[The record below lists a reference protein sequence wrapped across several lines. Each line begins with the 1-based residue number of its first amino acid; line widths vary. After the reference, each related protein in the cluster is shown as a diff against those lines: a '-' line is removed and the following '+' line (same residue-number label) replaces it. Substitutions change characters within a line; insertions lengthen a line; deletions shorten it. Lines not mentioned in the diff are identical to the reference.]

1 MAAAGS
7 STQPIELG
15 DSPVAPDPP
24 APPSKRVCRESTKAA
39 SERSLTMSEM
49 ARRIPEGGDRDRAR
63 LMLQRI
69 TAANT
74 PGGYLKGL
82 THGTPDA
89 VVGKCRYMLTVG
101 IDVDS
106 SSGEKHTLA
115 KKCCPAAGL
124 SIVTNQQGFQHT
136 VDGWAMLGAEYG
148 IDRQL
153 PRLVNALPT
162 TNVLTNRLATVTG
175 LPPQYKAFCASLFDF
190 CKNTVP
196 VGQAGMWVGFGFPT
210 QMLLDLGKFDPNGC
224 IDPRK
229 ARPDGTSAISEYK
242 KVNLPYG
249 AARASHPTSA
259 AYKASDEHKD
269 GSAIYEIQLRKG
281 VASTVVGSLH
291 AVAFDYPEHIGAPTR
306 ESSIC
311 RAYAY
316 SRLLRGAPT
325 VKKVL
330 HIIYGHCV

>member
-7 STQPIELG
+7 SSQPIELG
-15 DSPVAPDPP
+15 DSPDPP
-24 APPSKRVCRESTKAA
+24 APPAKRACRESTKAS
-39 SERSLTMSEM
+39 SEKSLTMSEM
-49 ARRIPEGGDRDRAR
+49 ARRIPEGSDRDRTR
-63 LMLQRI
+63 FMLQRI
-69 TAANT
+69 TAAT
-74 PGGYLKGL
+74 TSGGYLKGL
-82 THGTPDA
+82 AHSTPEA

-101 IDVDS
+101 IDADS
-106 SSGEKHTLA
+106 SSGEKHALA
-115 KKCCPAAGL
+115 KQCCPAAKL

-136 VDGWAMLGAEYG
+136 VDGWTEFGAEYG
-148 IDRQL
+148 IDRHL

-162 TNVLTNRLATVTG
+162 ANVLTDRGAVTG
-175 LPPQYKAFCASLFDF
+175 ALPPQYKAFCASLFDF
-190 CKNTVP
+190 FKETVP
-196 VGQAGMWVGFGFPT
+196 VFQAGMWVGFGFPT
-210 QMLLDLGKFDPNGC
+210 QMLLDLGKGDPSGC

-229 ARPDGTSAISEYK
+229 ARPDGSSSIAEYK
-242 KVNLPYG
+242 KANLPHG
-249 AARASHPTSA
+249 APRAGKLTNA

-269 GSAIYEIQLRKG
+269 GSAIYEIELRKG
-281 VASTVVGSLH
+281 VASTVVGWLH

-330 HIIYGHCV
+330 HIVYEHCI